1 MRWRDLPL
9 PKGVR
14 IMKIKGKKNMKR
26 LVIFDGNSIINRA
39 FYGVRM
45 LTNSEGI
52 YTNAIYGFLNI
63 LFKYTDDLTPD
74 YLVVAFDLKAPTF
87 RHKMFEGYKAGRKG
101 MPDELAQQMP
111 ILKEILAAMNIS
123 MISREGYEADD
134 LIGTV
139 SRMCEEEKI
148 ECIVAT
154 GDRDSLQLV
163 GEYTTVYLTSTK
175 NGTTQ
180 TQIMDTAAVE
190 EKYGASPSA
199 VIDIKGL
206 MGDSSD
212 NIPGVAGIGEK
223 TACKLI
229 ADYGSIEGVYKNIE
243 NIKGATRTKLESGQ
257 ESAYLSR
264 TLATIDRNVPIE
276 EKTEDFA
283 VKQANKEE
291 LAKLLT
297 KLEFKN
303 IMAKLSLS
311 PGGEA
316 KKTALPELECVI
328 IEEEAK
334 AKECV
339 EEILPAKQMSYYI
352 FGGETSPAAL
362 SVRTDSKY
370 YCFIFGGGLLMNY
383 DISSV
388 VKIFKTNTLKI
399 THSLKEDISQI
410 GEICGEVFDTSVAAY
425 INEPTRT
432 DYDIGRLCGFET
444 ADEFFGKGKQKI
456 SPSAV
461 EPEKLAK
468 YGYKLTEAQVQL
480 YNMHKK
486 LIEERGQSELFYDVE
501 MPLCRVLADM
511 ERHGFKVDEK
521 SLKDYG
527 EKLSD
532 AISVTEQAVYTL
544 AGGEFNIN
552 SPKQLSEVLFER
564 LGLDPV
570 RKTKTGYS
578 TDSEVLDK
586 LEEKHEIISFI
597 KEYRTL
603 VKLKSTYADGLLQV
617 INKSDGKIHS
627 KFNQTVTATGRISS
641 TEPNL
646 QNIPV
651 RMELGRE
658 IRKMFTSTDENYV
671 LLDAD
676 YSQIELRVLAHI
688 SGDETLTAAFEQGK
702 DIHTITAS
710 QVLGIPESEVT
721 PQQRGS
727 AKAVNFGIVY
737 GISDFALAG
746 DLKISRKMAKSYMDS
761 YFERYSGVKKYMD
774 SIVAEAKENGYVT
787 TLLSRRRYI
796 PEIKSQKFT
805 ERSFGER
812 VAMNTPVQGSAAD
825 IIKIAMVKVYNA
837 LKEKKLKSKLILQ
850 VHDELIVETHK
861 DEIAIVS
868 EILRDNMENAVK
880 LKVPLV
886 AEVHEGE
893 TWYAAKG

>member
-1 MRWRDLPL
+1 
-9 PKGVR
+9 
-14 IMKIKGKKNMKR
+14 MKR
-26 LVIFDGNSIINRA
+26 LVIFDGNSIVNRA
-39 FYGVRM
+39 FYGVRI
-45 LTNSEGI
+45 LTNSEGM
-52 YTNAIYGFLNI
+52 YTNAIFGFMNI
-63 LFKYTDDLTPD
+63 LIKYIEDLSPD
-74 YLVVAFDLKAPTF
+74 YLVMAFDLKAPTF
-87 RHKMFEGYKAGRKG
+87 RHKMFADYKAGRRA

-111 ILKEILAAMNIS
+111 VLKEVLAAMNIA
-123 MISREGYEADD
+123 MISQEGFEADD

-139 SRMCEEEKI
+139 SQMCEDEKI
-148 ECIVAT
+148 ECIIAT

-180 TQIMDTAAVE
+180 TQIMDTDAVC
-190 EKYGASPSA
+190 EKYGAGPQC

-229 ADYGSIEGVYKNIE
+229 ADYGTIEGVYENIDS
-243 NIKGATRTKLESGQ
+243 IKGATRTKLENGK
-257 ESAYLSR
+257 ENAFLSR
-264 TLATIDRNVPIE
+264 MLATIDRYVPMKE
-276 EKTEDFA
+276 SLDDF
-283 VKQANKEE
+283 KLKEFNTPE
-291 LAKLLT
+291 LAKILT

-303 IMAKLSLS
+303 IMAKLGLTPS
-311 PGGEA
+311 GEF
-316 KKTALPELECVI
+316 KTETLEKLESI
-328 IEEEAK
+328 IVEDEDTAK
-334 AKECV
+334 ACA
-339 EEILPAKQMSYYI
+339 EEILSAEYI
-352 FGGETSPAAL
+352 AYHIFADETGVCAL
-362 SVRTDSKY
+362 SVRTDVKY
-370 YCFIFGGGLLMNY
+370 YSFIFGGGLLMNF
-383 DISSV
+383 DITALR
-388 VKIFKTNTLKI
+388 KIFENNIPKI
-399 THSLKEDISQI
+399 SHSFKDDIQLLRSYGIEI
-410 GEICGEVFDTSVAAY
+410 GGDVFDTSIAAY
-425 INEPTRT
+425 IAEPTRSG
-432 DYDIGRLCGFET
+432 YDPGVLCGFET
-444 ADEFFGKGKQKI
+444 ADEFFGKGKNRV
-456 SPSAV
+456 SPAEVDIKKLSA
-461 EPEKLAK
+461 
-468 YGYKLTEAQVQL
+468 YGYKLTEAIVL
-480 YNMHKK
+480 LKNMHKR
-486 LIEERGQSELFYDVE
+486 LLEERSQNRLFYEVE

-511 ERHGFKVDEK
+511 QNYGFKVDRE
-521 SLKDYG
+521 SLESFG
-527 EKLSD
+527 EKLSLAID
-532 AISVTEQAVYTL
+532 ATEQMIYNL
-544 AGGEFNIN
+544 AGEQFNIN
-552 SPKQLSEVLFER
+552 SPKQLGEVLFEK
-564 LGLDPV
+564 LGLPPV

-578 TDSEVLDK
+578 TDAEVLDK
-586 LEEKHEIISFI
+586 LAEKHEIVYFI

-603 VKLKSTYADGLLQV
+603 IKLKSTYVDGLMQV
-617 INKSDGKIHS
+617 IDKSDGKIHS

-651 RMELGRE
+651 RTELGGE
-658 IRKMFTSTDENYV
+658 LRKMFIAQDSDYV

-688 SGDETLTAAFEQGK
+688 SGDETLTDAFEHGK
-702 DIHTITAS
+702 DIHTITAA
-710 QVLGIPESEVT
+710 QVFGISEDEVT
-721 PQQRGS
+721 SQQRSS

-746 DLKISRKMAKSYMDS
+746 DLKISRKMAKNYMDS

-774 SIVAEAKENGYVT
+774 DIVEEAKENGYVST
-787 TLLSRRRYI
+787 ILARRRYI
-796 PEIKSQKFT
+796 PEIKSQKFL

-837 LKEKKLKSKLILQ
+837 LKERNLKSRLILQ

-861 DEIAIVS
+861 DEVAIVS